1 MAATQFRGGALSG
14 GLTTRASDHNPTTKK
29 ARLFNS
35 LNQSEAGKFG
45 ALSGRKDLSN
55 ANVVGGCSLS
65 ATHRAL
71 CSQLLTRRRRPCF
84 PVVANQL
91 SSDVGVG
98 SSEVK
103 EKLALEEE
111 QTLING
117 RSDDL

>member
-14 GLTTRASDHNPTTKK
+14 GLTTRSSDHNPTTKK

-35 LNQSEAGKFG
+35 MKQSEAGKFG

-55 ANVVGGCSLS
+55 ANVGGGCSLS

-71 CSQLLTRRRRPCF
+71 GSPLLTRRRRPCF

-91 SSDVGVG
+91 SSEVGVG

-111 QTLING
+111 QALING
-117 RSDDL
+117 GSDDL